1 MASTY
6 IFRANGS
13 ATGTKKGTI
22 SVWFK
27 KAGVGSAQ
35 YLYGAYIDGS
45 NRFKIELNSSDIIE
59 INNINGGSDTII
71 MNTNRVLRDTNAWYH
86 LVFKVDTTQATEAD
100 RVNYILMSFKKHLFH
115 L

>member
-45 NRFKIELNSSDIIE
+45 NRFKIE
-59 INNINGGSDTII
+59 
-71 MNTNRVLRDTNAWYH
+71 
-86 LVFKVDTTQATEAD
+86 
-100 RVNYILMSFKKHLFH
+100 
-115 L
+115 